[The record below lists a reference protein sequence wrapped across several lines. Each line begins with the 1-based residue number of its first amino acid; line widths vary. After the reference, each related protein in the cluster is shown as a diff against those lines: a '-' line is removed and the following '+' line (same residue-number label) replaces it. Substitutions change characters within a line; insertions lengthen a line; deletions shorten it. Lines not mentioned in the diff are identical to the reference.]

1 MTAPPG
7 GVTAQD
13 TIPELSAA
21 GRRAVGWLLG
31 HLNPDGS
38 LGRVEDGFK
47 YYRAPWAFAL
57 YGESDAGHAVC
68 GWIRAN
74 LLTAGGPDRR
84 LAGPLRIFHDGYA
97 YRDSGLIVGAQM
109 LHQHDLSIGLIPEL
123 LRSQD
128 PVSGGFA
135 NDLLP
140 DGAPGAGWSGSFSD
154 EMDIPYACGP
164 GFACLLTGRL
174 AEARRVAG
182 FLQAIYDAQ
191 TELPERFFCFWSRTR
206 QAPVR
211 YGDPGFQQ
219 RYVVENQDDRM
230 QRWTIGGIAAAFLC
244 RLYLADPQER
254 YLALARQY
262 QAFSMAGTDAQ
273 FSYPSA
279 CKSSWGAAL
288 LYQITGESQYLDWLG
303 RFARWYIDSQ
313 EPDGYWHPWV
323 EKTLGDVIEI
333 TLEFAM
339 HISTLT
345 GALNS
350 RPPTSAS
357 AS

>member
-1 MTAPPG
+1 MTAPPSG
-7 GVTAQD
+7 AAARD

-21 GRRAVGWLLG
+21 GRRAVDWLLG
-31 HLNPDGS
+31 QLNPDGS

-47 YYRAPWAFAL
+47 YYRAPWTFAL
-57 YGESDAGHAVC
+57 YGESDAGHAIC

-74 LLTAGGPDRR
+74 LLTTGPSGRR
-84 LAGPLRIFHDGYA
+84 LAGPLRILRDGYA
-97 YRDSGLIVGAQM
+97 YRDSGLMIGAQM
-109 LHQHDLSIGLIPEL
+109 LHQHDLSIGLVPEL

-128 PVSGGFA
+128 SVSGGFA
-135 NDLLP
+135 NDLRP
-140 DGAPGAGWSGSFSD
+140 DGPAGGAQESALSD

-164 GFACLLTGRL
+164 GFACLLTGRI
-174 AEARRVAG
+174 AEARRVAE
-182 FLQAIYDAQ
+182 FLQTIYDAQ
-191 TELPERFFCFWSRTR
+191 TELPERFFCFWSRSR
-206 QAPVR
+206 QAPIR
-211 YGDPGFQQ
+211 YGDQGFQQ
-219 RYVVENQDDRM
+219 RYVVENQQDRM

-244 RLYLADPQER
+244 RLYLADPQEQ

-262 QAFSMAGTDAQ
+262 QAFSMAATDAQ

-313 EPDGYWHPWV
+313 EPAGYWHPWV
-323 EKTLGDVIEI
+323 ENTLGDIIEI
-333 TLEFAM
+333 TLEYAM

-345 GALNS
+345 GAVSS
-350 RPPTSAS
+350 RPATSVS
-357 AS
+357 AD